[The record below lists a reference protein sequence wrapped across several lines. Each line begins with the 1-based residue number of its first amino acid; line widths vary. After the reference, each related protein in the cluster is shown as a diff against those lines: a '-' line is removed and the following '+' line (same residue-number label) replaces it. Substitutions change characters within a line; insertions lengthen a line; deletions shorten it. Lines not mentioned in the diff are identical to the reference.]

1 MKRIF
6 ISVVSL
12 FLCSLAFAQ
21 FTIVPSPE
29 YVQIES
35 SQGIEVK
42 SLVFTGTKGY
52 TVTFFNNNYSRSD
65 ERNSYS
71 FDWYLSYKGKRVSD
85 YYSSSMFCRQQQIR
99 SDIYAWPGSVPAGF
113 EKYVTVQFGKEKPNR
128 DRRDDE

>member
-71 FDWYLSYKGKRVSD
+71 FDWYLSYKGKRV
-85 YYSSSMFCRQQQIR
+85 IR
-99 SDIYAWPGSVPAGF
+99 HFI
-113 EKYVTVQFGKEKPNR
+113 NI
-128 DRRDDE
+128 